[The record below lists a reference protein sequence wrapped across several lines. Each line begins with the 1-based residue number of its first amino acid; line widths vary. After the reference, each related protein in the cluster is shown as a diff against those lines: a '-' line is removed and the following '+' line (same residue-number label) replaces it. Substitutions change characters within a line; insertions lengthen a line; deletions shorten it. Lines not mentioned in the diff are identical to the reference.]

1 MPTGTA
7 AAFMMRPICFLAAC
21 EPALAARSP
30 AFAVRSVVRFT
41 ARSLI
46 DANQRGDLLARRRGP
61 HGAVGACDKSHV
73 GHVSRS
79 LIFRVGSL
87 RRRHSLRA
95 IAASFVRFS
104 RPAA

>member
-7 AAFMMRPICFLAAC
+7 AAFMLRPICFLAAR

-46 DANQRGDLLARRRGP
+46 DANQRGDLLARVE
-61 HGAVGACDKSHV
+61 GARTVLSA
-73 GHVSRS
+73 
-79 LIFRVGSL
+79 
-87 RRRHSLRA
+87 RA
-95 IAASFVRFS
+95 IKVTSAMS
-104 RPAA
+104 RAR